1 VFSPRSHAWRGLFCK
16 EFAIMKFAMFLLAST
31 SIGGPAMASLQLT
44 PGTLLVSSHNDGIIR
59 QIDPIT
65 GATLSSV
72 AAVYPNGASAMFVAA
87 MTTLNGDVYVADGFQ
102 TLRLNLT
109 TGRLTPLFANIT
121 TGMNSRPGQIVIQGD
136 QFIYWYDTSGVLIDS
151 LLVDNQAAG
160 AELAFLLQDVAWTGS
175 QFSLLYDQTGPSPAK
190 FNLFRFNTDGSV
202 AGSSVQFNRNP
213 NFDANGFDIDLATNR
228 YWVAMSSQFNPGTSS
243 EVRLYEDF
251 NPNALRTLQ
260 LPFGGASDIVYIVP
274 TPASAAVLLGAGVFA
289 VRRRR

>member
-1 VFSPRSHAWRGLFCK
+1 MRGVVRMGLGVLCWV
-16 EFAIMKFAMFLLAST
+16 AASAP
-31 SIGGPAMASLQLT
+31 GALQLT
-44 PGTLLVSSHNDGIIR
+44 PGTLLVSSVNSGVIR
-59 QIDPIT
+59 QIDPVT

-72 AAVYPNGASAMFVAA
+72 AAVYQNGAPAAFFDA
-87 MTTLNGDVYVADGFQ
+87 MTVVGDEVFVADGSQ
-102 TLRLNLT
+102 TLRLHRT
-109 TGRLTPLFANIT
+109 TGVLTPLFTNF
-121 TGMNSRPGQIVIQGD
+121 TGGMGSRPGQIMIQSNQNVGL
-136 QFIYWYDTSGVLIDS
+136 YDVNGTLIEW
-151 LLVDNQAAG
+151 LQVDNQGAG
-160 AELAFLLQDVAWTGS
+160 ADQSFLLQDVAWTGS
-175 QFSLLYDQTGPSPAK
+175 QFSLLYDQTGSSPAR
-190 FNLFRFNTDGSV
+190 FNLFQFNTDGSV

-243 EVRLYEDF
+243 EVRLYEDG

>member
-1 VFSPRSHAWRGLFCK
+1 MRGVVRMGLGVLCWV
-16 EFAIMKFAMFLLAST
+16 AASAQ
-31 SIGGPAMASLQLT
+31 GALQLT
-44 PGTLLVSSHNDGIIR
+44 PGTLLVSSVNSGVIR
-59 QIDPIT
+59 QIDPVT

-72 AAVYPNGASAMFVAA
+72 AAVYQNGAPAAFFDA
-87 MTTLNGDVYVADGFQ
+87 MTVVGDEVFVADGSQ
-102 TLRLNLT
+102 TLRLNRT
-109 TGRLTPLFANIT
+109 TGLLTPLFTNFAG
-121 TGMNSRPGQIVIQGD
+121 GMGSRPGQIMIQSNQNVGL
-136 QFIYWYDTSGVLIDS
+136 YDVNGTLIEW
-151 LLVDNQAAG
+151 LQVDNQGAG
-160 AELAFLLQDVAWTGS
+160 ADQSFLLQDVAWTGS
-175 QFSLLYDQTGPSPAK
+175 QFSLLYDQTGSSPAR
-190 FNLFRFNTDGSV
+190 FNLFQFNTDGSV

-243 EVRLYEDF
+243 EVRLYEDG